1 MGREESVCETAIDV
15 KDVKERKSVSDVQK
29 RSNTLM
35 FSQKRT
41 RGTKE
46 SVQGDVF
53 EYNGA
58 KKLMG
63 AECRKLNPLKRL
75 KRKLSCLMASLS

>member
-1 MGREESVCETAIDV
+1 MSWEEKRVFVRTAIDV

-63 AECRKLNPLKRL
+63 AECSDCRNSTP
-75 KRKLSCLMASLS
+75 